1 MQAKR
6 GALCALLEHSRW
18 FWSGPLLKFTI
29 FESYVLFLYPLDYK
43 SYSSLYLWK
52 CLAYTKSSI
61 NKTSSKLITTCS
73 GSNEVRNTVYKITLI
88 SNLDLPTKWY
98 HTPPPQKKVCLNHIW
113 RIEIVKNI
121 SYRHGIAR
129 ILPIHKLD
137 FHCYISGRTLTV
149 GKIKTLRVYVE
160 KVSVKAI
167 VYMIVNISE
176 NTMYHYYT
184 LQKKQM
190 NKY

>member
-1 MQAKR
+1 MIP
-6 GALCALLEHSRW
+6 H
-18 FWSGPLLKFTI
+18 
-29 FESYVLFLYPLDYK
+29 
-43 SYSSLYLWK
+43 
-52 CLAYTKSSI
+52 
-61 NKTSSKLITTCS
+61 
-73 GSNEVRNTVYKITLI
+73 
-88 SNLDLPTKWY
+88 
-98 HTPPPQKKVCLNHIW
+98 PPQKKVCLNHIW

-190 NKY
+190 NKYWITSICSIDTMLFLHTMLDLIPRVIIQTESNQIYPHFTDELRPKKVKRFFTYNQVVKLKSEYSSVILQNASYFL